1 MERPGGK
8 TAAVVLAAGQGKR
21 MKSSVQKQFMELA
34 GKPLIVHALK
44 RFQESDVDQ
53 IVLVTGREELSYCKN
68 EIVAAFGFSKVTAV
82 VAGGKERYHSVYEG
96 LKALSG
102 QGIESVLIHDGA
114 RPLLTETIISDAL
127 KGAAAYGACVIA
139 VPAKDT
145 IKLADEEQFARE
157 TPPRDRLWQIQTP
170 QAFSYSLILS
180 AYEKLFSRA
189 EYQQGV
195 TDDAMVVE
203 TMTDTRVKLVMGDYE
218 NIKVTTPEDM
228 ILAEAFLKARAAH
241 FASKR

>member
-34 GKPLIVHALK
+34 GKPLIVHALE

-82 VAGGKERYHSVYEG
+82 VAGGKERYHPVYEG

-127 KGAAAYGACVIA
+127 
-139 VPAKDT
+139 
-145 IKLADEEQFARE
+145 
-157 TPPRDRLWQIQTP
+157 
-170 QAFSYSLILS
+170 
-180 AYEKLFSRA
+180 
-189 EYQQGV
+189 
-195 TDDAMVVE
+195 
-203 TMTDTRVKLVMGDYE
+203 
-218 NIKVTTPEDM
+218 
-228 ILAEAFLKARAAH
+228 
-241 FASKR
+241 